1 MSAYYESSIQ
11 QRLLHTLLGR
21 ITKTDIGSGG
31 KEMAGILVKSDYLE
45 KDSQYRTVD
54 SEEDKKQRT

>member
-1 MSAYYESSIQ
+1 LLCVSAYFESRIQ

-31 KEMAGILVKSDYLE
+31 KEIAGILVKSDYLE
-45 KDSQYRTVD
+45 KETQYRTVD
-54 SEEDKKQRT
+54 SEEDKK

>member
-1 MSAYYESSIQ
+1 VSTYWVSRVQ

-21 ITKTDIGSGG
+21 ITKTDIGSGV

-45 KDSQYRTVD
+45 KDTQYRTVD